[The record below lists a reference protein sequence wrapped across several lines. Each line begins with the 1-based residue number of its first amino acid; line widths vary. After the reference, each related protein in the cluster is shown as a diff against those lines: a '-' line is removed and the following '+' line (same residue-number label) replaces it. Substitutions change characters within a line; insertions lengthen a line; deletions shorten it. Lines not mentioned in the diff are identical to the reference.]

1 MFPCLHV
8 HVHQDMK
15 VREDMLGAWMMTIQH
30 IFQWIKIEAQDRAL
44 GAGSQEICQ
53 WMVRSWSLGDRPI
66 KKNNTRIGA
75 KKKI

>member
-15 VREDMLGAWMMTIQH
+15 VREDMLGAWMMTIQQ

-53 WMVRSWSLGDRPI
+53 WIVRNWSLGDPSRKI
-66 KKNNTRIGA
+66 IYGLGKKAYRL
-75 KKKI
+75 